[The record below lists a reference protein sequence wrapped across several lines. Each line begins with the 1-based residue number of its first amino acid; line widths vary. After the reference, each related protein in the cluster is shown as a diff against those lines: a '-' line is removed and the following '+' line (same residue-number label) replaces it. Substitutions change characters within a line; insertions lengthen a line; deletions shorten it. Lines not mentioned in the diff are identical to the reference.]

1 MNELNHY
8 LANID
13 QAKLEK
19 KLLSGLISQLE
30 KDFNDISVQLDLSNL
45 PDTFYD
51 ELKSR
56 LMPVVKAL
64 METKP
69 DKFFNLLYRIDIPEV
84 QTKKV
89 LMDDLTIPPAEK
101 FTEMILE
108 RELKK
113 VVIKYYF
120 ANRSNL

>member
-84 QTKKV
+84 QTKKY
-89 LMDDLTIPPAEK
+89 LW
-101 FTEMILE
+101 MI
-108 RELKK
+108 
-113 VVIKYYF
+113 
-120 ANRSNL
+120 